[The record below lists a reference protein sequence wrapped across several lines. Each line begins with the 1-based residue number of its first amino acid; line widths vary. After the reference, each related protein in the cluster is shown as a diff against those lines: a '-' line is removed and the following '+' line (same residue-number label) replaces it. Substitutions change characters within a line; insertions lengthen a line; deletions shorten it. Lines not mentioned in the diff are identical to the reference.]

1 MDESEVG
8 IGPDGIRG
16 DAGFFVEFSKGGLGD
31 RFIWIDVSFGK
42 VPSVGMFHQEELQI
56 SCFAPED
63 QVAARKYA
71 WFLVVHSFQ
80 YTDAAVFVFVE
91 SR

>member
-1 MDESEVG
+1 
-8 IGPDGIRG
+8 
-16 DAGFFVEFSKGGLGD
+16 
-31 RFIWIDVSFGK
+31 
-42 VPSVGMFHQEELQI
+42 MFHQEELQI